1 MKTHKTPIKYQV
13 IGDVELPEDEA
24 AIINQQIADA
34 EQELKE
40 ARVHFRWGMKQLV
53 MVKKVAAQMG
63 IPYQTY
69 IKQVVFRQ
77 ALHDLKEL
85 QEAETQ
91 LYISRGY

>member
-1 MKTHKTPIKYQV
+1 MRTAIEYEIV
-13 IGDVELPEDEA
+13 GDIELPEDEA
-24 AIINQQIADA
+24 AVINQQIADA
-34 EQELKE
+34 EQELQE
-40 ARVHFRWGMKQLV
+40 ARVHFRWGQKQLV

-85 QEAETQ
+85 QDADMPC
-91 LYISRGY
+91 